1 MPRGGGGRRG
11 GDSSAE
17 PEAIH
22 ELGVRGRYVGTLIL
36 EKGGNEIEGG
46 TAHTKISAA
55 FTGENLTICG
65 LCGQR

>member
-22 ELGVRGRYVGTLIL
+22 ELGVRGRYVGKPIL
-36 EKGGNEIEGG
+36 EKRGNEIEGEK
-46 TAHTKISAA
+46 AYAKIPAA
-55 FTGENLTICG
+55 FTGGI
-65 LCGQR
+65 

>member
-36 EKGGNEIEGG
+36 ERRGNEIESEK
-46 TAHTKISAA
+46 ANSKLPAA
-55 FTGENLTICG
+55 FAGGI
-65 LCGQR
+65 